1 MTNLIQLANGGTIVA
16 IGVVVFL
23 IIWALKGTKF
33 NNQYLPIAAE
43 VIGAVIG
50 IFISLA
56 MADTSWVVGM
66 VDGLAA
72 GAVSVGGNE
81 LVKSILNT
89 FNTDG
94 GTK

>member
-1 MTNLIQLANGGTIVA
+1 MTSFIQLVNGGTIVA
-16 IGVVVFL
+16 IGIVVFL

-43 VIGAVIG
+43 LIGAVIG
-50 IFISLA
+50 IFIATA
-56 MADTSWVVGM
+56 MADTSWIVGM
-66 VDGLAA
+66 VDGLVA

-89 FNTDG
+89 FGTDG
-94 GTK
+94 GNK

>member
-1 MTNLIQLANGGTIVA
+1 MTSFIQLVNGGTIAA

-43 VIGAVIG
+43 LIGAVIG
-50 IFISLA
+50 IFIALA
-56 MADTSWVVGM
+56 MADTSWIVGM
-66 VDGLAA
+66 VDGLVA

-81 LVKSILNT
+81 LIKSILTT
-89 FNTDG
+89 FTTDEG
-94 GTK
+94 AK

>member
-1 MTNLIQLANGGTIVA
+1 MEDFLQFATGGTIAA

-23 IIWALKGTKF
+23 IVWALKSTKF

-43 VIGAVIG
+43 FIGAAIG
-50 IFISLA
+50 IFIALA
-56 MADTSWVVGM
+56 MADTTWIVGM
-66 VDGLAA
+66 VDGLVA

-81 LVKSILNT
+81 LIKSVINT
-89 FNTDG
+89 FSTG